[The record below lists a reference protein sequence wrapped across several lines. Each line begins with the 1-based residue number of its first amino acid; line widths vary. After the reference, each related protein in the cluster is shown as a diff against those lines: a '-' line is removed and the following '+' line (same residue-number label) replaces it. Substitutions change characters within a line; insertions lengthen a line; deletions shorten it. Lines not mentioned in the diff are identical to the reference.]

1 MNDKGNLTDKRPP
14 LLPTIIGTG
23 LGSGFWPWGPGTAG
37 SVLGTLIWAVIAL
50 FAGLDGTTLQTTMLL
65 LTVVFTIL
73 GTWATAQLQPYW
85 VGCLCGNHNG
95 YYQNSMG
102 MGKIKHEL
110 YTFGKAEVT
119 ASMGSAVDFGLAFM
133 LSDIVG
139 IYYGLANAL
148 GVMAGGVT
156 NCCLN
161 YRYVFGDSNR
171 RKRSVAWRYFIVWA
185 ISWLLNSG
193 GTIAL
198 TEFINS
204 HERLDIHYLIP
215 KSVVSILVALL
226 VNYPAQRKFVFKPA
240 KQKSA
245 EEN

>member
-1 MNDKGNLTDKRPP
+1 
-14 LLPTIIGTG
+14 
-23 LGSGFWPWGPGTAG
+23 
-37 SVLGTLIWAVIAL
+37 
-50 FAGLDGTTLQTTMLL
+50 
-65 LTVVFTIL
+65 
-73 GTWATAQLQPYW
+73 
-85 VGCLCGNHNG
+85 
-95 YYQNSMG
+95 MG

-185 ISWLLNSG
+185 I
-193 GTIAL
+193 
-198 TEFINS
+198 NS

>member
-1 MNDKGNLTDKRPP
+1 
-14 LLPTIIGTG
+14 
-23 LGSGFWPWGPGTAG
+23 
-37 SVLGTLIWAVIAL
+37 
-50 FAGLDGTTLQTTMLL
+50 
-65 LTVVFTIL
+65 
-73 GTWATAQLQPYW
+73 
-85 VGCLCGNHNG
+85 
-95 YYQNSMG
+95 

-119 ASMGSAVDFGLAFM
+119 ASIGSAVDFGLAFM

-185 ISWLLNSG
+185 ISW
-193 GTIAL
+193 
-198 TEFINS
+198 F
-204 HERLDIHYLIP
+204 LDIHYLIP

-240 KQKSA
+240 QQKSA
-245 EEN
+245 EEK